1 MVFKIFPFCV
11 KLVLLQSVVT
21 TGQSSK
27 FGLGPRFGEQ
37 LSWSMAEAEEG
48 IKGKTGQIQG
58 GTSQLLENKKDTGNP
73 CIKIRNHTS
82 T

>member
-1 MVFKIFPFCV
+1 MSTTMVFKIFPFSV

-48 IKGKTGQIQG
+48 IKCNTLQIQTL
-58 GTSQLLENKKDTGNP
+58 TSHQLENE
-73 CIKIRNHTS
+73 
-82 T
+82 